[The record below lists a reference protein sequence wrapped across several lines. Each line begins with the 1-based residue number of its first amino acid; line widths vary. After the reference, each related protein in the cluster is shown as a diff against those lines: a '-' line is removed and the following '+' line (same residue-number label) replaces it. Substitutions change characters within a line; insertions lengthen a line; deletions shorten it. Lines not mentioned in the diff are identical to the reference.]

1 MWIRDREIMTR
12 EDNTITIKM
21 LNHPRCVSLFIK
33 TLQKCLLEQYR
44 DIHIVLQPSVAYPNA
59 CVPISGIIQYYI
71 RNGIQFTFEYHEN
84 TYLIK
89 CAFEQPYSYSDE
101 DDLENAYAF
110 PLDKIFVF
118 NSSRQ
123 TAKLSQAY
131 TDIISKQCECEEGVL
146 DSINWCVAEVM
157 DNVLTHSEQ
166 HEGYIMAQLHTK
178 TNHVAFCVYDSG
190 IGIYNTLKDSKHHPH
205 TEIDAL
211 TLAIQEGVGDGR
223 GQGNGLYGLY
233 KSVLSNN
240 GRLSLTSGG
249 SSIMLTDTGAINK
262 YEQLPYLSRE
272 SKQTIVDFQINLK
285 KSISFK
291 EIFSTI
297 DREYIPFDPRIDN
310 MLAEEDEFIHYD
322 VYKYAEGTGT
332 REAGEKIRNDVV
344 NILKREHRCMILDF
358 FNVKIV
364 SSSFID
370 EFLAKM
376 VVKIGFTRFN
386 EIIRIAHMNDNV
398 RFLFERSL
406 YMRVS
411 MEWEERNKK
420 TNAEYE
426 AE

>member
-146 DSINWCVAEVM
+146 DSINWCVAEVI
-157 DNVLTHSEQ
+157 LLGGGSGFHS
-166 HEGYIMAQLHTK
+166 L
-178 TNHVAFCVYDSG
+178 V
-190 IGIYNTLKDSKHHPH
+190 
-205 TEIDAL
+205 
-211 TLAIQEGVGDGR
+211 DGR
-223 GQGNGLYGLY
+223 SVIDFLHRAFEHGN
-233 KSVLSNN
+233 V
-240 GRLSLTSGG
+240 
-249 SSIMLTDTGAINK
+249 
-262 YEQLPYLSRE
+262 EV
-272 SKQTIVDFQINLK
+272 IVGH
-285 KSISFK
+285 
-291 EIFSTI
+291 IFPLGI
-297 DREYIPFDPRIDN
+297 
-310 MLAEEDEFIHYD
+310 
-322 VYKYAEGTGT
+322 
-332 REAGEKIRNDVV
+332 
-344 NILKREHRCMILDF
+344 C
-358 FNVKIV
+358 
-364 SSSFID
+364 
-370 EFLAKM
+370 
-376 VVKIGFTRFN
+376 
-386 EIIRIAHMNDNV
+386 
-398 RFLFERSL
+398 
-406 YMRVS
+406 
-411 MEWEERNKK
+411 
-420 TNAEYE
+420 
-426 AE
+426 